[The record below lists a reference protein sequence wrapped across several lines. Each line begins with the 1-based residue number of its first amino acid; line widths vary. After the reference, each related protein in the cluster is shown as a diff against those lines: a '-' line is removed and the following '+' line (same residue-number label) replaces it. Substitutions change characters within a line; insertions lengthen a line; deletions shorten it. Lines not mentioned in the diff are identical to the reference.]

1 MTTPETA
8 FVPRQTGA
16 QLKSVVLG
24 LVILVA
30 GIAIGAG
37 LTYMALSSQKDR
49 YGQEPE
55 LFAEHMLRQLG
66 RELNLTPQQ
75 RRRLDPILQNHFKT
89 LSDIR
94 AGVRPQIVSQLEQ
107 LNSDIASVLD
117 IEQMQLWQSKV
128 QRLED
133 HFPTF
138 RRRGPGQGQG
148 FGPEGGRGPGQG
160 FGPEGGRGPGQGFGP
175 EGGRSPGM
183 EPEFMPQPG
192 QEFFPGQR
200 GPQGPRQQLG
210 PGFRRQERLG
220 PPDPNEPRPQPRPE
234 PPSAM
239 TL

>member
-1 MTTPETA
+1 MTAQEPTP
-8 FVPRQTGA
+8 VPRQA
-16 QLKSVVLG
+16 YDLLKSILLG
-24 LVILVA
+24 LVILAA
-30 GIAIGAG
+30 GVAIGAG

-89 LSDIR
+89 LNDIR

-117 IEQMQLWQSKV
+117 IEQTQLWQSKV

-148 FGPEGGRGPGQG
+148 FGPEGGRGSGQG
-160 FGPEGGRGPGQGFGP
+160 FGPEGGRGRGP
-175 EGGRSPGM
+175 DM
-183 EPEFMPQPG
+183 EPEFTPQPG
-192 QEFFPGQR
+192 QEFGPGPR
-200 GPQGPRQQLG
+200 GPQGPRQPFG